1 MAAMPTVVTTANTN
15 SIDGVI
21 GGSATPAST
30 PAPKKAPGSP
40 GPSRIR
46 PPKHLNS
53 RSDENPTLS
62 WSLGVNYKLCQIE
75 K

>member
-30 PAPKKAPGSP
+30 PAPKKS
-40 GPSRIR
+40 SRLPR
-46 PPKHLNS
+46 PLPDTPAETS
-53 RSDENPTLS
+53 EQSFR
-62 WSLGVNYKLCQIE
+62 
-75 K
+75 